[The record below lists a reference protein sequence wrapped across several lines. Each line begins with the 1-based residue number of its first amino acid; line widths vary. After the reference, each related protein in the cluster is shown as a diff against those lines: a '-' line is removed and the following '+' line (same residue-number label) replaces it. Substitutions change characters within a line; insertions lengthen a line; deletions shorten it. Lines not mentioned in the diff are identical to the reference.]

1 MGKKSERKKQYIR
14 ETARKVFIEKGYKN
28 VTMKDVVEACQISRG
43 GLYLYYASTQELF
56 LDVLKMESEDTG
68 DTFSEAISNNASPA
82 DILGLFL
89 EEQKKELLRKE
100 DTLVVATY
108 EYAFDQEKPE
118 NDTYLRNQFQEA
130 VTIIERLIM
139 LGVRSGEFVCRDP
152 HAAAKHMMYAI
163 EGLKISAKTMG
174 ITEQT
179 VDEEMNYLMSFLVG
193 DDEE

>member
-130 VTIIERLIM
+130 VTITAVYRM
-139 LGVRSGEFVCRDP
+139 NTTAMS
-152 HAAAKHMMYAI
+152 AI
-163 EGLKISAKTMG
+163 
-174 ITEQT
+174 
-179 VDEEMNYLMSFLVG
+179 
-193 DDEE
+193 